1 LPTPYL
7 EAQQESCK
15 AERLSVSVKRARD
28 CLNCRDLRLPARR
41 IHRVSLGPKRDY
53 LGVST
58 VGCQICKKAPSGRA
72 LMAASS
78 AEQRSPHTR
87 YQAAESAVGFR
98 SLLACCRRFLHEI
111 SDFLA
116 SLLHTRAGLL
126 GSISRISAIH
136 PNSRNG
142 SRLARPVN
150 KDYGVPRG
158 RALHRGSNV
167 S

>member
-1 LPTPYL
+1 MRSAAPLDWQGHLPLSEHATRSCTPCTGRSPHLENRGRDWRLQLRDDGSSGRLFLPTPYL

-58 VGCQICKKAPSGRA
+58 VGCQICKNAPSGRA

-78 AEQRSPHTR
+78 AEQRSPHTP
-87 YQAAESAVGFR
+87 SSGWVGCPFPQSSR
-98 SLLACCRRFLHEI
+98 VLPPI
-111 SDFLA
+111 S
-116 SLLHTRAGLL
+116 
-126 GSISRISAIH
+126 SR
-136 PNSRNG
+136 
-142 SRLARPVN
+142 
-150 KDYGVPRG
+150 D
-158 RALHRGSNV
+158 
-167 S
+167 